1 MGVLRI
7 VFAVPLPPLGVL
19 LQVGTGKH
27 FWINVLLTI
36 LGYIP
41 GVVHVVRVI
50 AKYYA
55 RPQR

>member
-27 FWINVLLTI
+27 FWISVLLTI
-36 LGYIP
+36 LG
-41 GVVHVVRVI
+41 
-50 AKYYA
+50 
-55 RPQR
+55 